1 MATEV
6 QFACALV
13 VLLCCGCAGTPTP
26 SITTPTSNPNNC
38 TTSPYIKNGHT
49 GLPYNDSWVIS
60 NCNCTTFPYLENGQ
74 ATLHYNDSWII
85 RYYFN
90 CSFGYKL
97 EGQPTTTCIPRIRNG
112 TIWTNGPPSC
122 VKLNIT
128 TTFMPTSTSTTPT
141 TTGTSFDAENTTHTT
156 HRPIKPTGRPI
167 NLLRFGY
174 TPWAIITLVVII
186 LLVVW
191 IVNCCM
197 GPMF

>member
-13 VLLCCGCAGTPTP
+13 VLLCCACADTSTPP
-26 SITTPTSNPNNC
+26 VTPTSDPNNC
-38 TTSPYIKNGHT
+38 TTSPYIKNGREY
-49 GLPYNDSWVIS
+49 LRDFESWIVS
-60 NCNCTTFPYLENGQ
+60 NCNCTTYPYIKNGQ
-74 ATLHYNDSWII
+74 V
-85 RYYFN
+85 
-90 CSFGYKL
+90 
-97 EGQPTTTCIPRIRNG
+97 TTCILWPRNE
-112 TIWTNGPPSC
+112 TIWTSIPPIC
-122 VKLNIT
+122 VPLNT
-128 TTFMPTSTSTTPT
+128 TTTLTPTSTSTTPT

-156 HRPIKPTGRPI
+156 HRPTKPTRRPI

>member
-13 VLLCCGCAGTPTP
+13 VLLCCGCASIPTLP
-26 SITTPTSNPNNC
+26 STFILDPRNC
-38 TTSPYIKNGHT
+38 TTPPDIDNG
-49 GLPYNDSWVIS
+49 W
-60 NCNCTTFPYLENGQ
+60 
-74 ATLHYNDSWII
+74 ATLHHNESWMI
-85 RYYFN
+85 RYHFN
-90 CSFGYKL
+90 CSSGYKL
-97 EGQPTTTCIPRIRNG
+97 EGWPYTTCIIWSFWKNL

-122 VKLNIT
+122 VQLNT
-128 TTFMPTSTSTTPT
+128 TTPPEPTSTSTTPT
-141 TTGTSFDAENTTHTT
+141 TTGTSPDPQNTTHTT
-156 HRPIKPTGRPI
+156 HHTVKPTRRPI

>member
-13 VLLCCGCAGTPTP
+13 VLLCCGCACLPTP
-26 SITTPTSNPNNC
+26 PGSFVFNYQNC
-38 TTSPYIKNGHT
+38 TTVPT
-49 GLPYNDSWVIS
+49 
-60 NCNCTTFPYLENGQ
+60 LENGTV
-74 ATLHYNDSWII
+74 TLQHNESWMI
-85 RYYFN
+85 RYHFN
-90 CSFGYKL
+90 CSSGYEL
-97 EGQPTTTCIPRIRNG
+97 QGQSTTTCFLWERNW
-112 TIWTNGPPSC
+112 TIWTNSLPSC
-122 VKLNIT
+122 VPLNIT
-128 TTFMPTSTSTTPT
+128 TTLTPTFTSTTPV
-141 TTGTSFDAENTTHTT
+141 TTGTSIDPQNTTHPT
-156 HRPIKPTGRPI
+156 HHTVRPTRRPI

>member
-13 VLLCCGCAGTPTP
+13 MLLYCGCTSSPTP
-26 SITTPTSNPNNC
+26 SISPTEAPKPCNNTPQLDNGSVTGNNYSTDFMWQYKFKCDYGYALVGEDSITCLYRTT
-38 TTSPYIKNGHT
+38 K
-49 GLPYNDSWVIS
+49 
-60 NCNCTTFPYLENGQ
+60 TFF
-74 ATLHYNDSWII
+74 W
-85 RYYFN
+85 
-90 CSFGYKL
+90 
-97 EGQPTTTCIPRIRNG
+97 
-112 TIWTNGPPSC
+112 WTNVPPVC
-122 VKLNIT
+122 VPLNIT
-128 TTFMPTSTSTTPT
+128 TPPKPTSTSTTPT
-141 TTGTSFDAENTTHTT
+141 TTGTSPDAENTTYTT
-156 HRPIKPTGRPI
+156 RRPTKPTRRPI

>member
-49 GLPYNDSWVIS
+49 GLP
-60 NCNCTTFPYLENGQ
+60 
-74 ATLHYNDSWII
+74 YNDSWII

>member
-13 VLLCCGCAGTPTP
+13 VLLGCGYAGTPTP
-26 SITTPTSNPNNC
+26 SKSTLIYNSQNC
-38 TTSPYIKNGHT
+38 TTYPSI
-49 GLPYNDSWVIS
+49 
-60 NCNCTTFPYLENGQ
+60 ENGQ
-74 ATLHYNDSWII
+74 SSLYYNGSWFI
-85 RYYFN
+85 RYEFN
-90 CSFGYKL
+90 CSSGYEL
-97 EGQPTTTCIPRIRNG
+97 QGWPYTTCIFWPKNG

-128 TTFMPTSTSTTPT
+128 TTLMPTSTSTTPT
-141 TTGTSFDAENTTHTT
+141 TTGTSPDPQNTTHPT
-156 HRPIKPTGRPI
+156 HHTVRPTRRPI

>member
-1 MATEV
+1 MATEI
-6 QFACALV
+6 QFAYALV
-13 VLLCCGCAGTPTP
+13 VVLCCRCAGTPTP
-26 SITTPTSNPNNC
+26 PVTPTTSPNNCTTSPYVNTTLGNLQDFKSWIISNCNC
-38 TTSPYIKNGHT
+38 TTSPYIKNGWAT
-49 GLPYNDSWVIS
+49 LEYNDP
-60 NCNCTTFPYLENGQ
+60 F
-74 ATLHYNDSWII
+74 II
-85 RYYFN
+85 KYYFN
-90 CSFGYKL
+90 CSSGYKL
-97 EGQPTTTCIPRIRNG
+97 EGQSTTTCIRWPKNG

-128 TTFMPTSTSTTPT
+128 TPLMPTYTSTTPT
-141 TTGTSFDAENTTHTT
+141 TTGTSPDAENTTHTT
-156 HRPIKPTGRPI
+156 HRPTKPTRRPI